1 MDATAL
7 LLFCVALV
15 LAASSPGPSVAA
27 LVARVLS
34 SGWRGVLPFLLA
46 MWLGEVFWL
55 TAAVAGLSAL
65 VETFHTAFVVVK
77 YVGIAYLLY
86 LAWRMWTAPVTV
98 ANDAALPR
106 ADGPVRMFMAGL
118 SVTLGNPKLM
128 VFYLALLPTII
139 DMAAITLADWI
150 VLSLVTLLIL
160 AAIDLTYVWI
170 ASQMRRLLRSPR
182 AMQIA
187 NRVNAGALGTAAGV
201 MAVR

>member
-1 MDATAL
+1 
-7 LLFCVALV
+7 
-15 LAASSPGPSVAA
+15 
-27 LVARVLS
+27 
-34 SGWRGVLPFLLA
+34 
-46 MWLGEVFWL
+46 
-55 TAAVAGLSAL
+55 
-65 VETFHTAFVVVK
+65 
-77 YVGIAYLLY
+77 
-86 LAWRMWTAPVTV
+86 
-98 ANDAALPR
+98 
-106 ADGPVRMFMAGL
+106 MAGL